1 MSCSKPV
8 LIAID
13 GVSRDLIEKAQCGIY
28 VEPENINSITDGMLL
43 LSSMNKEKL
52 KRMGNSGYE
61 YAKKYFDR
69 EFLAKNFLQKISD
82 II

>member
-61 YAKKYFDR
+61 YSKKYFDR
-69 EFLAKNFLQKISD
+69 EYLAKNFLQKISD